1 MEIINVIMA
10 ALFLLVILYLVAQV
24 FMKPIKLLWKLL
36 FNSAVGLILLLVVNY
51 IAGYFSFSLPTVRPV
66 LLLLLRQLLLTTLFI
81 ASFAKGAFKLTHW
94 EVWLHFILKKMPG
107 LLSISPPVGRTGR
120 QDFYKGEAI
129 AFYLIAQ
136 GIF

>member
-51 IAGYFSFSLPTVRPV
+51 IACLLYTSIKTRGGYIRPV
-66 LLLLLRQLLLTTLFI
+66 
-81 ASFAKGAFKLTHW
+81 
-94 EVWLHFILKKMPG
+94 E
-107 LLSISPPVGRTGR
+107 
-120 QDFYKGEAI
+120 KGE
-129 AFYLIAQ
+129 LD
-136 GIF
+136 GNN

>member
-51 IAGYFSFSLPTVRPV
+51 IAGYFSFSLPINVITVLIAGFLGLPGII
-66 LLLLLRQLLLTTLFI
+66 LLICFQLL
-81 ASFAKGAFKLTHW
+81 
-94 EVWLHFILKKMPG
+94 MM
-107 LLSISPPVGRTGR
+107 
-120 QDFYKGEAI
+120 
-129 AFYLIAQ
+129 
-136 GIF
+136 

>member
-51 IAGYFSFSLPTVRPV
+51 IAGYFSFSLPINVITVLIAGFLGLPGII
-66 LLLLLRQLLLTTLFI
+66 LLICFQLLI
-81 ASFAKGAFKLTHW
+81 
-94 EVWLHFILKKMPG
+94 M
-107 LLSISPPVGRTGR
+107 
-120 QDFYKGEAI
+120 
-129 AFYLIAQ
+129 
-136 GIF
+136 